1 LPRAEGS
8 ETLGLGDPAPRFT
21 LPLASDPEQLCDIPA
36 RRQWQLLIFLRHT
49 W

>member
-1 LPRAEGS
+1 MPRAEGS
-8 ETLGLGDPAPRFT
+8 ETLELGDPAPRFT
-21 LPLASDPEQLCDIPA
+21 LPLASDPEQLCEIPA